1 MIPFKNKSNEINGC
15 ADCRAKAS
23 GVSICKSFFDQIV
36 SLLLLVLGYFRMFF
50 SCVHTTLQLAVLVRR
65 LVRNIFETRAQDA
78 RDFQKRSRSRFPA
91 ARASRYASHPT
102 FLVANAFALRV
113 FNASYTF

>member
-1 MIPFKNKSNEINGC
+1 MPKNLLSCDIDVVGKHFQNPWRHRRAVWQSQGVSGIVMVFLIIGWT
-15 ADCRAKAS
+15 ALSIFVALRQLVSRAK
-23 GVSICKSFFDQIV
+23 D
-36 SLLLLVLGYFRMFF
+36 
-50 SCVHTTLQLAVLVRR
+50 
-65 LVRNIFETRAQDA
+65 AQ
-78 RDFQKRSRSRFPA
+78 DFQKRSRSRFPA